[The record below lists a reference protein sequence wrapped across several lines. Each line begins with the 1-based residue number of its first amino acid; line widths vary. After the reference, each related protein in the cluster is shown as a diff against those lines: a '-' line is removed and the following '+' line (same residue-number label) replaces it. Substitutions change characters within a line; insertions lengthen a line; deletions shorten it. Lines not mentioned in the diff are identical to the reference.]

1 MTSQIGSQHFDMYQS
16 DTTTAYQ
23 PHGGL
28 SRSIEFVNHPDFTTD
43 SHDVNHSRHL
53 MDLLGASHDANTNQQ
68 AQRLSL
74 SLGSHSL
81 VSSFTNPSYMN
92 QEIDQR
98 NNEYSF
104 SAAAMNQSFSN
115 VCGTESF
122 VSAIGNSKYLKP
134 TQSLLEELV
143 CIGGKTIDSSNEKF
157 IRRLSRN
164 SKKGS
169 LSLRAMLKGEIPP
182 SNELFNERHEL
193 YVKIMKLI
201 VLLEEVERRYEQYY
215 QHMEEV
221 TSTFEVI
228 AAFGAGKAYTVLALQ
243 AMSRHF
249 CCLRDAIISQ
259 INVIRQKMLRDVPK
273 ISSGLSHLSLFE
285 KETLQ
290 NRISLQQLGI
300 IQGNRQAWRPIR
312 GLPETS
318 VAILRSWLF
327 EHFLHPYPN
336 DSEKLMLSSQ
346 TGLSKNQ
353 VSNWFINAR
362 VRLWKPM
369 IEEMYKEEFAESS
382 VESDNLLNREEL
394 ELIEG
399 LECGRKVEEVQVGEE
414 IGVLSPDDSLSVR
427 NPVIEEETVPET
439 EVNEV
444 ENGVASVV
452 AEEKA
457 QTWISKSE
465 NKEKLDEED
474 ENASRFKLRNGRE
487 VFEEKAYL
495 VGVACKGDTEDSFG
509 IEESLKELAQL
520 ADTAGLLVVDSTYQK
535 LSSPNP
541 RTYIGS
547 GKVSEI
553 KSAIRAFDVETVI
566 FDDELSPGQLRN
578 LEKAFG
584 GDVRVCDRTALILD
598 IFNQRAATREASLQ
612 VSLAQ
617 MEYQLPRLTRMWTH
631 LERQA
636 GGQVKGMGEKQ
647 IEVDKRIL
655 RTQIGVL
662 KKELESVRKHRK
674 QYRNRRVSVPVP
686 VVSLVGY
693 TNAGKSTLL
702 NQLTGAD
709 VLAEDR
715 LFATLDP
722 TTRRVQMKN
731 GKEFLLTDTVGFI
744 QKLPTTLVAAF
755 RATLEEIAESS
766 ILVHVADISHPLAE
780 QQIEAVEKVLSEL
793 DTSSI
798 PKLMLWNKVDKAED
812 PEKIKLEAKTRNDVV
827 CVSALTGEGLDEF
840 CNEIQNRLK
849 DAMVWVEAL
858 IPFDKGEL
866 LSTIHQVGM
875 VERTEYTEKG
885 TLVRAHVPLRFARL
899 LTPMRQM
906 CVS

>member
-1 MTSQIGSQHFDMYQS
+1 MSLCFFCSNLK
-16 DTTTAYQ
+16 
-23 PHGGL
+23 P
-28 SRSIEFVNHPDFTTD
+28 SILFPEPDFFRWIQTRTR
-43 SHDVNHSRHL
+43 SR
-53 MDLLGASHDANTNQQ
+53 T
-68 AQRLSL
+68 RPVSL
-74 SLGSHSL
+74 
-81 VSSFTNPSYMN
+81 TK
-92 QEIDQR
+92 
-98 NNEYSF
+98 YSF
-104 SAAAMNQSFSN
+104 N
-115 VCGTESF
+115 
-122 VSAIGNSKYLKP
+122 
-134 TQSLLEELV
+134 
-143 CIGGKTIDSSNEKF
+143 
-157 IRRLSRN
+157 
-164 SKKGS
+164 
-169 LSLRAMLKGEIPP
+169 
-182 SNELFNERHEL
+182 
-193 YVKIMKLI
+193 
-201 VLLEEVERRYEQYY
+201 
-215 QHMEEV
+215 
-221 TSTFEVI
+221 
-228 AAFGAGKAYTVLALQ
+228 
-243 AMSRHF
+243 
-249 CCLRDAIISQ
+249 
-259 INVIRQKMLRDVPK
+259 
-273 ISSGLSHLSLFE
+273 
-285 KETLQ
+285 
-290 NRISLQQLGI
+290 
-300 IQGNRQAWRPIR
+300 
-312 GLPETS
+312 
-318 VAILRSWLF
+318 
-327 EHFLHPYPN
+327 
-336 DSEKLMLSSQ
+336 
-346 TGLSKNQ
+346 
-353 VSNWFINAR
+353 
-362 VRLWKPM
+362 
-369 IEEMYKEEFAESS
+369 
-382 VESDNLLNREEL
+382 
-394 ELIEG
+394 
-399 LECGRKVEEVQVGEE
+399 GRCAVGEE
-414 IGVLSPDDSLSVR
+414 IGVLSPDDSSFVR
-427 NPVIEEETVPET
+427 NPVIDDEPET
-439 EVNEV
+439 EVGDV
-444 ENGVASVV
+444 DNGVASVV
-452 AEEKA
+452 DEEKA
-457 QTWISKSE
+457 QSWISKSD
-465 NKEKLDEED
+465 NKDKVDD
-474 ENASRFKLRNGRE
+474 DDSRFNLRNGRE

-547 GKVSEI
+547 GKVAEI
-553 KSAIRAFDVETVI
+553 KTAIRAFDVETVI

-584 GDVRVCDRTALILD
+584 GAVRVCDRTALILD

-631 LERQA
+631 LERQS

-674 QYRNRRVSVPVP
+674 QYRTRRVSVPVP

-702 NQLTGAD
+702 NRLTGAD

-744 QKLPTTLVAAF
+744 QKLPTTLIAAF

-766 ILVHVADISHPLAE
+766 ILVHVVDISHPLAE

-798 PKLMLWNKVDKAED
+798 PRLMLWNKVDKAGD

-827 CVSALTGEGLDEF
+827 CISAVTGEGLDDF

-875 VERTEYTEKG
+875 VEKTEYTEKG